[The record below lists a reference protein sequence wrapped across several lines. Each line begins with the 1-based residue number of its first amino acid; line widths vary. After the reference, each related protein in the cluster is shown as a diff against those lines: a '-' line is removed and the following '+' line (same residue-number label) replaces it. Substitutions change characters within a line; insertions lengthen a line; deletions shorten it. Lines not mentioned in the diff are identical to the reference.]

1 MSNKGDLYLT
11 MQELMNLMIIL
22 GYPLTSQGLCY
33 GYSYSAQLT
42 MLGAELETF
51 NQRSIKLAEIY
62 RKLEGIAKE
71 SLLKIYTSY
80 PPKDLQSHPDNSVG
94 VLIEMLKKERFAKDK
109 TEFNKLEKLK
119 KELITEFT
127 NSVKEISI
135 NKENAALQ
143 SQAYFDS
150 VSVFHDISSI
160 TPNTRPSNQQNARL
174 VMKLLTPIK
183 LEKMGKKIHHPNA
196 ITGIF
201 DHTALSQALSLMA
214 KKMPPMDSPVSF
226 EFASYFKVPGSGQNA
241 SEKTALHAIGVGFDP
256 NKKEWLFADSM
267 EHQIKRFPL
276 GEEDKLAK
284 EIVKEFTHMK
294 EFKGGI
300 AKPFYINPLLT
311 DAKALEPFNQ
321 AVTEL
326 QNSQAWQQLQIFNQ
340 NKQENEEFLVRNLLM
355 EGAPQVIED
364 FFSKN
369 PYKQLI
375 TSLEIE
381 GKPLI
386 NWFLWAR
393 GSDENIDL
401 LLASFIKC
409 GGVVNAKDSQGNL
422 ALNIYLAD
430 CWKMKKLME
439 TDKKAIQ
446 FFLAHGADINART
459 SYKNPPL
466 FHAVYH
472 QSSDLVVF
480 LVENGA
486 DPNLLSVNWDN
497 TITSCLHLLIEEVGR
512 GGNEADNAIKM
523 VSLLL
528 EHGADPHAGE
538 DLNQGR
544 SAFQVLKDER
554 KKYPGFEGFKRV
566 EELFSGLEKALG
578 QSGAPK

>member
-11 MQELMNLMIIL
+11 MRELMNLMIIL

-33 GYSYSAQLT
+33 GYSYSAQLA
-42 MLGAELETF
+42 MLGEELETF

-62 RKLEGIAKE
+62 GKLEGIAKE
-71 SLLKIYTSY
+71 SLLKIYTPY
-80 PPKDLQSHPDNSVG
+80 PPKDMRSHPDDFVD
-94 VLIEMLKKERFAKDK
+94 VLIEMLKKKRFAKDQ
-109 TEFNKLEKLK
+109 TEFDKLEKLK

-127 NSVKEISI
+127 NCVKTISI
-135 NKENAALQ
+135 NKESAALQ

-201 DHTALSQALSLMA
+201 DHAALSQALSLMA
-214 KKMPPMDSPVSF
+214 KKMPPTDSPVSF
-226 EFASYFKVPGSGQNA
+226 EFASYLKVPGSGWYS
-241 SEKTALHAIGVGFDP
+241 SEETVLHAIGVGFDP
-256 NKKEWLFADSM
+256 NKKDWLFADSM
-267 EHQIKRFPL
+267 EHQIKRFFL

-284 EIVKEFTHMK
+284 EILKEFTNLK
-294 EFKGGI
+294 EFKGWI

-326 QNSQAWQQLQIFNQ
+326 QNSEAWQQLQIFSQ
-340 NKQENEEFLVRNLLM
+340 NKPENEEFLVRNILM
-355 EGAPQVIED
+355 EGSPQVIED

-386 NWFLWAR
+386 TWFLWAR
-393 GSDENIDL
+393 SGDENIDL

-409 GGVVNAKDSQGNL
+409 GGVVNATDSQGNL
-422 ALNIYLAD
+422 ALNVYLAD

-439 TDKKAIQ
+439 TDKRAIQ
-446 FFLAHGADINART
+446 IFLAHGAELMLVLVINTRHFSMLCIIRVAT
-459 SYKNPPL
+459 LL
-466 FHAVYH
+466 F
-472 QSSDLVVF
+472 F
-480 LVENGA
+480 
-486 DPNLLSVNWDN
+486 W
-497 TITSCLHLLIEEVGR
+497 
-512 GGNEADNAIKM
+512 
-523 VSLLL
+523 
-528 EHGADPHAGE
+528 
-538 DLNQGR
+538 
-544 SAFQVLKDER
+544 
-554 KKYPGFEGFKRV
+554 
-566 EELFSGLEKALG
+566 
-578 QSGAPK
+578 